1 MEVFYNSKF
10 VTNNVF
16 LNPSETQI
24 KPEVKYSFENN
35 KLYTLLMH
43 DPDSVYGNRFHW
55 IVTNII
61 NDVKNGEDVLLYTG
75 PAPPPKTGTHR
86 YIFELYE
93 QSKRNDVKIEE
104 RNISMNFVKTI
115 LNIRDPVSTF
125 HFISRNE
132 SGGRRTKTRRRR
144 TNRNRSR
151 SRTKSRSK
159 RVGNRTKL
167 QKRY

>member
-10 VTNNVF
+10 VTNNDF
-16 LNPSETQI
+16 LNPTETQI
-24 KPEVKYSFENN
+24 KPEVKYPFENN

-93 QSKRNDVKIEE
+93 QIKHNDVKIEE
-104 RNISMNFVKTI
+104 RNISMNFVKKI
-115 LNIRDPVSTF
+115 LNIREPISKF
-125 HFISRNE
+125 CFISRNE
-132 SGGRRTKTRRRR
+132 SDGRRTKRSRTKGKR
-144 TNRNRSR
+144 TNRN
-151 SRTKSRSK
+151 RSK

>member
-1 MEVFYNSKF
+1 MEVYYNNKI
-10 VTNNVF
+10 VNNNEF
-16 LNPSETQI
+16 LKPSETQFKPQI
-24 KPEVKYSFENN
+24 KYPFENN

-104 RNISMNFVKTI
+104 RNISMNFVKKI
-115 LNIRDPVSTF
+115 LNIGDPISKF
-125 HFISRNE
+125 RFISRNE
-132 SGGRRTKTRRRR
+132 SGGRRTK
-144 TNRNRSR
+144 R
-151 SRTKSRSK
+151 SRTKGKRTNRSK
-159 RVGNRTKL
+159 SRRVGNRTKL
-167 QKRY
+167 QKRH

>member
-10 VTNNVF
+10 VNNNEF
-16 LNPSETQI
+16 LKPSETQI
-24 KPEVKYSFENN
+24 KPQIKYSFENN
-35 KLYTLLMH
+35 KLYTLLMY

-61 NDVKNGEDVLLYTG
+61 HDVKNGEDVLLYTG

-93 QSKRNDVKIEE
+93 QDGNADVKIEE
-104 RNISMNFVKTI
+104 RNISMDIVKKI
-115 LNIRDPVSTF
+115 LNIGDPISKF
-125 HFISRNE
+125 RFISRNE
-132 SGGRRTKTRRRR
+132 SGGKNKRRTKGI
-144 TNRNRSR
+144 
-151 SRTKSRSK
+151 RTKRVKNNGMRTK
-159 RVGNRTKL
+159 RNRTKL

>member
-10 VTNNVF
+10 VTNSKF
-16 LNPSETQI
+16 LKPSETQI
-24 KPEVKYSFENN
+24 KPQIKYSFENN
-35 KLYTLLMH
+35 KLYTLLMY

-93 QSKRNDVKIEE
+93 QIKRNDVKIEE
-104 RNISMNFVKTI
+104 RNISMNFAKQF
-115 LNIRDPVSTF
+115 LNIRDPVSIF

-132 SGGRRTKTRRRR
+132 SGGRRTKTRSR
-144 TNRNRSR
+144 TNRNRS
-151 SRTKSRSK
+151 KSR

>member
-104 RNISMNFVKTI
+104 RNISMNFVKKI
-115 LNIRDPVSTF
+115 LNIREPISKF
-125 HFISRNE
+125 RFISRNE
-132 SGGRRTKTRRRR
+132 SGGRRTK
-144 TNRNRSR
+144 R
-151 SRTKSRSK
+151 SRTKGKRTNRSK
-159 RVGNRTKL
+159 SRRVGNRTKL
-167 QKRY
+167 QKRH

>member
-1 MEVFYNSKF
+1 MEVFYNGKF
-10 VTNNVF
+10 VNNSEF
-16 LNPSETQI
+16 LKPSETQI

-93 QSKRNDVKIEE
+93 QENINNNVNIEE
-104 RNISMNFVKTI
+104 RNISMNFVKKMLSI
-115 LNIRDPVSTF
+115 GEPISTF
-125 HFISRNE
+125 RFISRNE
-132 SGGRRTKTRRRR
+132 SGGRRTKRSRTKGIR
-144 TNRNRSR
+144 TNRN
-151 SRTKSRSK
+151 RSK